1 LEWTCAELVGHLKE
15 HTDPP
20 ISQSYLDGFDMQEI
34 NGACQAIR
42 HHHHQHSLLR
52 SHTHAALPDRVMCAH
67 TRPGFAL
74 ASVRPPTLFR
84 MIKEQ
89 VEQGPHADK
98 IEVSDQ
104 LLQETLLGT
113 ATYSMQRR

>member
-1 LEWTCAELVGHLKE
+1 MALRLPTQRLYATEGTNKDVLEWTCAEVVRHLKE
-15 HTDPP
+15 RTDPP
-20 ISQSYLDGFDMQEI
+20 VNQSLLDGFDVQEI
-34 NGACQAIR
+34 N
-42 HHHHQHSLLR
+42 
-52 SHTHAALPDRVMCAH
+52 
-67 TRPGFAL
+67 GFAL

-89 VEQGPHADK
+89 VEQGPSADK

-104 LLQETLLGT
+104 LLQDTLLGT

>member
-1 LEWTCAELVGHLKE
+1 M
-15 HTDPP
+15 
-20 ISQSYLDGFDMQEI
+20 F
-34 NGACQAIR
+34 
-42 HHHHQHSLLR
+42 HS
-52 SHTHAALPDRVMCAH
+52 
-67 TRPGFAL
+67 GFAL

-89 VEQGPHADK
+89 VEQGPSADK

-104 LLQETLLGT
+104 LLQDTLLGT